1 MTPEHVLQDDEG
13 GLGVGQVDA
22 RREAIRRDLLGR
34 RDDGIGPA
42 VLQALPHQ
50 IEEMFY
56 VVAALR
62 LAGRAAVGL
71 VALIEGGHHIADHP
85 VPGLSQD
92 C

>member
-1 MTPEHVLQDDEG
+1 
-13 GLGVGQVDA
+13 
-22 RREAIRRDLLGR
+22 
-34 RDDGIGPA
+34 
-42 VLQALPHQ
+42 
-50 IEEMFY
+50 MFY